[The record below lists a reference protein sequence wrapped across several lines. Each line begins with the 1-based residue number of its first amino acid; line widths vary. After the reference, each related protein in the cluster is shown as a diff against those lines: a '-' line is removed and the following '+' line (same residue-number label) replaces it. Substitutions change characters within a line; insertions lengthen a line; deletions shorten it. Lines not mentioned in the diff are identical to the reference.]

1 MCKSILKTL
10 RIKDKNINFSDE
22 VIEKKYKGRMSL
34 FYYAELTYQP
44 TYCENCL
51 AKNDN
56 FSIVKN
62 GKKTSTITLL
72 KIMEMPAYLN
82 LQKQRFYCK
91 TCDSHFTAKSDI
103 VDDYCFIS
111 NKTKLAVL
119 NKAQE
124 CRSQKSIAKSCLISS
139 MTVSRVINQAASDV
153 GQSSFDALP

>member
-1 MCKSILKTL
+1 M
-10 RIKDKNINFSDE
+10 
-22 VIEKKYKGRMSL
+22 IEKKYKGRMSL

-56 FSIVKN
+56 FSIVKMVR
-62 GKKTSTITLL
+62 KPQRLL
-72 KIMEMPAYLN
+72 CLKLWKCR
-82 LQKQRFYCK
+82 LFKSSKQRFYCK

-124 CRSQKSIAKSCLISS
+124 CRSQNLSLSHA
-139 MTVSRVINQAASDV
+139 
-153 GQSSFDALP
+153 

>member
-1 MCKSILKTL
+1 
-10 RIKDKNINFSDE
+10 
-22 VIEKKYKGRMSL
+22 MSL

-51 AKNDN
+51 AKMII
-56 FSIVKN
+56 SLVKN

-72 KIMEMPAYLN
+72 KNYGNARLFKSS
-82 LQKQRFYCK
+82 KQRFYCK

-124 CRSQKSIAKSCLISS
+124 CRSKSIAKSCLISS

-153 GQSSFDALP
+153 GQSSLMLYLNT

>member
-1 MCKSILKTL
+1 
-10 RIKDKNINFSDE
+10 
-22 VIEKKYKGRMSL
+22 
-34 FYYAELTYQP
+34 
-44 TYCENCL
+44 
-51 AKNDN
+51 
-56 FSIVKN
+56 
-62 GKKTSTITLL
+62 
-72 KIMEMPAYLN
+72 MEMPAYLN

-153 GQSSFDALP
+153 GQSSFDALPEHLMMDEFKSVKNVTGKMSFIYADAVSHRIVDVVADRKLKSLKDHFYRYSLKLRQKSKQSRLICMNHICH

>member
-1 MCKSILKTL
+1 
-10 RIKDKNINFSDE
+10 
-22 VIEKKYKGRMSL
+22 MSL

-56 FSIVKN
+56 FSIVKMVR
-62 GKKTSTITLL
+62 KPQRLLL

-153 GQSSFDALP
+153 GQSSFDALPEHLMMDEFKSVKM